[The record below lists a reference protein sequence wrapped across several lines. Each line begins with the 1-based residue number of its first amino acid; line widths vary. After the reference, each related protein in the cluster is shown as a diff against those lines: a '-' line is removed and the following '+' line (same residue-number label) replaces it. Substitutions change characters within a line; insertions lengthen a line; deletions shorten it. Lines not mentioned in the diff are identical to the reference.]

1 MSNEFAIIGLGQF
14 GEAVARR
21 LAEQGQSVLA
31 IDLDMDRVENIK
43 DAVDAAV
50 KSDAT
55 DESAL
60 RGLRLEEM
68 RCAVVAMGAKSTEAS
83 IMTTAL
89 LRQIGV
95 PRIVARSANTLHARI
110 LRQVGATDV
119 VDPEAEMGER
129 LARRLARPSIIDQID
144 LGDASLAEV
153 DAPET
158 FVGETLR
165 SLDVRNRYD
174 VLVLAI
180 RRGSSVITNPGGDQE
195 FETGDVL
202 VLIGRED
209 AVSDIASLA

>member
-1 MSNEFAIIGLGQF
+1 
-14 GEAVARR
+14 
-21 LAEQGQSVLA
+21 
-31 IDLDMDRVENIK
+31 
-43 DAVDAAV
+43 
-50 KSDAT
+50 
-55 DESAL
+55 
-60 RGLRLEEM
+60 
-68 RCAVVAMGAKSTEAS
+68 
-83 IMTTAL
+83 
-89 LRQIGV
+89 
-95 PRIVARSANTLHARI
+95 
-110 LRQVGATDV
+110 
-119 VDPEAEMGER
+119 